1 MKNALLKR
9 IEERKG
15 VSSKKEHATE
25 KAETGNEVVSVRVED
40 IVENPYQPRVEMDR
54 TKLEELAATIKR
66 DGLLQPIILIKDKE
80 EGKYILIAGHRR
92 WEAHKMLKKETIKAI
107 VLDEVD
113 DEKMASYAII
123 ENLQREN
130 LSVVELAMQYKI
142 LLQNKV
148 YKTQRDLANSIGKNY
163 TEVSKTISIL
173 SLPDDVLSDMKIS
186 KSIKDLKMIDMLRK
200 AGRDEDI
207 REIYNWVK
215 QNNPTRNE
223 LKEKID
229 ELKNKTKQKKETSK
243 TFKTKETKKAYIIEI
258 KKDAIS
264 VDVYKKILAM
274 LEQSA

>member
-15 VSSKKEHATE
+15 VSSGKEYAKE
-25 KAETGNEVVSVRVED
+25 KAETENEVVSVRVED

-54 TKLEELAATIKR
+54 AKLEELAETIKR
-66 DGLLQPIILIKDKE
+66 DGLLQPIILIRDKE
-80 EGKYILIAGHRR
+80 KGRYILIAGHRR
-92 WEAHKMLKKETIKAI
+92 WEAHKILKKETIKAI
-107 VLDEVD
+107 ILDEID
-113 DEKMASYAII
+113 DGKMASYAII

-142 LLQNKV
+142 LLQKKV
-148 YKTQRDLANSIGKNY
+148 YKTQRDLADSIGKNY

-173 SLPDDVLSDMKIS
+173 ALPDDVLSDMKIS

-200 AGRDEDI
+200 TGTDDDI
-207 REIYNWVK
+207 RKIYKWIK
-215 QNNPTRNE
+215 ENNPTRSE

-229 ELKNKTKQKKETSK
+229 ELKNKEQQKEKTSK
-243 TFKTKETKKAYIIEI
+243 AYKAKETKKAYILEI

-264 VDVYKKILAM
+264 IDVYKKILTI
-274 LEQSA
+274 LEQSE